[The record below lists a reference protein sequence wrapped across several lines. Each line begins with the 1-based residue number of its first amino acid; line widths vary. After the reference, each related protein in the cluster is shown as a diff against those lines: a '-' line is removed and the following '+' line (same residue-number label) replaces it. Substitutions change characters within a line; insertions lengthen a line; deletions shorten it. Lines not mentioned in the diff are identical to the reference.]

1 MPQQELKVGY
11 MRPDREL
18 QILIQEGKKK
28 KVFSK
33 NYRLTKSKNCDM
45 QGSWMTNVPERCDG
59 AIAHGCCAIARL
71 YFQPCLDE
79 CDRWRRG
86 LNRWRVIATRARSEF
101 PYSPRTAPGRAREHI
116 GVNLSSGEWKQ
127 AAIKTKSA
135 CTDWR
140 KIKVFETCCR
150 QVSFM

>member
-1 MPQQELKVGY
+1 MPQLEAQVGY
-11 MRPDREL
+11 MRRDREL

-33 NYRLTKSKNCDM
+33 NYRLTKSKKCDT
-45 QGSWMTNVPERCDG
+45 QASWMTNVPESCY
-59 AIAHGCCAIARL
+59 AAWAHCCCAIARL
-71 YFQPCLDE
+71 YFPPSLDQ

-135 CTDWR
+135 CTNWR
-140 KIKVFETCCR
+140 KIKVFETWYR